1 MYGSMKD
8 RIKKFM
14 NVKSLT
20 AAELADK
27 IGVQRS
33 NVSHVLNG
41 RNNPSSVFI
50 EKLLQTFPEL
60 DARWLILGE
69 GEMLMRQEP
78 QQEMKFEN
86 NISEIPQKSLTDLPI
101 NSERKVEIDSPKNID
116 RIVIL
121 YDDKTFRD
129 YFPE

>member
-1 MYGSMKD
+1 MKD

-33 NVSHVLNG
+33 KVSHVLNG

-86 NISEIPQKSLTDLPI
+86 NITEMPQKSMTDLLTK
-101 NSERKVEIDSPKNID
+101 SENKIETDSPKNID

>member
-86 NISEIPQKSLTDLPI
+86 NITEMPQKSMTDLLTK
-101 NSERKVEIDSPKNID
+101 SENKIETDSPKNID

>member
-1 MYGSMKD
+1 MKD

-86 NISEIPQKSLTDLPI
+86 NVSEMSQKSMTDLLTK
-101 NSERKVEIDSPKNID
+101 SENKIETDSPKNID

-129 YFPE
+129 YFPEW

>member
-1 MYGSMKD
+1 MKD

-86 NISEIPQKSLTDLPI
+86 NVSEMSQKSMTDLLTK
-101 NSERKVEIDSPKNID
+101 SENKIETDSPKNID

>member
-1 MYGSMKD
+1 
-8 RIKKFM
+8 M